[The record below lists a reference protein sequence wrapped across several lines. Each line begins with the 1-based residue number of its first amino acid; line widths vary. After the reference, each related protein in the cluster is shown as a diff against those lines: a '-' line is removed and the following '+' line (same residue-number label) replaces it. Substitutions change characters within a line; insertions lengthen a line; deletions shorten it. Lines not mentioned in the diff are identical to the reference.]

1 MLEVGDAYKKKER
14 EKEHLY
20 MKLPG
25 MGDEGD
31 KSQCWILQQQ
41 RRRKGNGP
49 SMNVMTWSEGWF
61 GKIRNAPK

>member
-14 EKEHLY
+14 KKEHLC

-25 MGDEGD
+25 TGDEGD
-31 KSQCWILQQQ
+31 KSECWILQQQ

-49 SMNVMTWSEGWF
+49 RMNIMT
-61 GKIRNAPK
+61 